1 MDLQQLTKKNQEF
14 IHIATNQ
21 LIKEGKSDEEIKGL
35 LEEILPTILEQ
46 QKNGLTAR
54 GLYGAPTE
62 WAKGLTQAEHAKE
75 KAPETNDNPWLMWI
89 DSSLLILTILG
100 LMNGIMNSFNTGTP
114 YGLVT
119 FLVIGFGVGAGIYF
133 MYYFVYRHMGPDRK
147 ERPKILKAILFLFL
161 TTLSWLVIFFLAT
174 LIPKTFNPVL
184 SPELTILLG
193 GVAFGIR
200 YLLKK
205 KFNTRNAMQPP
216 QY

>member
-62 WAKGLTQAEHAKE
+62 WAKGVTQSKNTEG

-100 LMNGIMNSFNTGTP
+100 L
-114 YGLVT
+114 
-119 FLVIGFGVGAGIYF
+119 
-133 MYYFVYRHMGPDRK
+133 DRK
-147 ERPKILKAILFLFL
+147 
-161 TTLSWLVIFFLAT
+161 SV
-174 LIPKTFNPVL
+174 V
-184 SPELTILLG
+184 
-193 GVAFGIR
+193 
-200 YLLKK
+200 
-205 KFNTRNAMQPP
+205 
-216 QY
+216 